1 MYITKNQQHEET
13 QHADKVNTMNV
24 HNKNQQHEETQH
36 ADKVNTMNVHNK
48 KSTT

>member
-24 HNKNQQHEETQH
+24 HNKTISN
-36 ADKVNTMNVHNK
+36 KRKHNMH
-48 KSTT
+48 TWEF

>member
-13 QHADKVNTMNV
+13 QHADKVNAMNV
-24 HNKNQQHEETQH
+24 H
-36 ADKVNTMNVHNK
+36 K

>member
-13 QHADKVNTMNV
+13 QHADKVN
-24 HNKNQQHEETQH
+24 
-36 ADKVNTMNVHNK
+36 AMNVHNK